1 MYKHVSD
8 EVIMIRPAGFYA
20 NPNTAADNIYQQES
34 DESLDIIQ
42 RKAVI
47 EFDDLV
53 KKLEAK
59 GIKVNVIED
68 IKEPSTP
75 DCIFPNNWFSSHE
88 DGFLVIYPMFAPQ
101 RRLESGK
108 FLKKV
113 ETIMKNREPNRDLKV
128 LDYRDYVEQEKYL
141 EGTGAMVIDRKT
153 KTAYCCLSARANE
166 EVFLK
171 FCQDTNHTPITFHG
185 VQDDMPVYH
194 TNVIMGIGEKLAI
207 ICLDSIANAD
217 ERLKVENSLRESGN
231 EILDISLE
239 QVKEFLGNN
248 LELKGKE
255 RNILAMSTV
264 AYNSLTDEQLK
275 IIDKYADIVHSDIP
289 TIEFY
294 GGGSVRCT
302 IAEIF

>member
-1 MYKHVSD
+1 MYKHTTD
-8 EVIMIRPAGFYA
+8 EVIMVRPAGFYA

-34 DESLDIIQ
+34 DESLEIIQ
-42 RKAVI
+42 KKAVA
-47 EFDDLV
+47 EFDILV
-53 KKLEAK
+53 EKLKAK
-59 GIKVNVIED
+59 GIKVNVLED
-68 IKEPSTP
+68 VKEPSTP
-75 DCIFPNNWFSSHE
+75 DCVFPNNWFSSHE
-88 DGFLVIYPMFAPQ
+88 DGALVVYPMFAPQ

-108 FLKKV
+108 FLEQVK
-113 ETIMKNREPNRDLKV
+113 EIMEKREPNRELKIY
-128 LDYRDYVEQEKYL
+128 DYRDYVEQEKYL

-171 FCQDTNHTPITFHG
+171 FCEDTGHTPVTFHG
-185 VQDDMPVYH
+185 VQDGVPVYH

-207 ICLDSIANAD
+207 ICLDSIAYPD
-217 ERLKVENSLRESGN
+217 ERVKVEKSLRDSGN
-231 EILDISLE
+231 EILDISLN

-248 LELKGKE
+248 LELKGAE
-255 RNILAMSTV
+255 RNVIAMSTV